1 MVELVILMAWRQA
14 KSLMRPHLA
23 ACEKIGA
30 PMSPKTEKKCW
41 GQSLYAI
48 MDIGSP
54 KTIRVCHIF
63 RFSKNPKILENLDFL
78 GY

>member
-1 MVELVILMAWRQA
+1 MPNPAWA
-14 KSLMRPHLA
+14 ALWLESLQTDIFYLA

-41 GQSLYAI
+41 GQSMYAI

-63 RFSKNPKILENLDFL
+63 RFSKNP
-78 GY
+78 